1 MEAKFLK
8 DFKGLTVEAN
18 EGEVKELTET
28 QFAALSFHGIV
39 EIYKPEMKVPKDKPK
54 MKTK

>member
-8 DFKGLTVEAN
+8 DFKGQTI
-18 EGEVKELTET
+18 EGNVGDVKDLTEI
-28 QFAALSFHGIV
+28 QFAALSYHGIV

-54 MKTK
+54 FKTK

>member
-1 MEAKFLK
+1 MKAKFLK
-8 DFKGLTVEAN
+8 DFKGQTIEGN

-39 EIYKPEMKVPKDKPK
+39 EIYKPKMKVPEDKPK

>member
-8 DFKGLTVEAN
+8 DFKGLTIEGNV
-18 EGEVKELTET
+18 GEVKELTET

-39 EIYKPEMKVPKDKPK
+39 EIYKPEMKIPKDKPDI
-54 MKTK
+54 KTK